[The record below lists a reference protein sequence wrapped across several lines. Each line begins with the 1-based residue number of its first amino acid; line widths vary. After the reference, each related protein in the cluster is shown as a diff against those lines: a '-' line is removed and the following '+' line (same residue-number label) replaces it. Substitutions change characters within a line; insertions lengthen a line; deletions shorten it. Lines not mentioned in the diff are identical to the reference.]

1 MRTGSPCRDLP
12 AELGYWHRSY
22 MRSSRWLE
30 TGVRERMATAL
41 KGDADMEQLFIDSII
56 VRADQHSTGA
66 QKKRANRKS
75 IARAAD

>member
-1 MRTGSPCRDLP
+1 
-12 AELGYWHRSY
+12 
-22 MRSSRWLE
+22 
-30 TGVRERMATAL
+30 
-41 KGDADMEQLFIDSII
+41 MEQLFIDSII